1 MNSLYVKYFR
11 IKVFGLAVTAA
22 PSSISVRKYSKC
34 CCELEARLREFQDKY
49 SGTVKNRVI
58 ARHCK

>member
-11 IKVFGLAVTAA
+11 KKVFGLAVTAA

-34 CCELEARLREFQDKY
+34 CCELEGE
-49 SGTVKNRVI
+49 VE
-58 ARHCK
+58 